1 MSVPKTMRAI
11 QIKDGKGPSSSLF
24 IDENVNVPLLNE
36 KGGEDHPGGHHGES
50 AAKILVKV
58 KAFGLN
64 RMDILQRE
72 GKYPLPPGTCTI
84 LGVEFSGTV
93 ADAGSQAEFKVGDE
107 VFGLATGGAYA
118 EYIAVPSK
126 MVLHKPKELSWEQS
140 AAIPENFLTAFQ
152 ALTRLS
158 NLEKGQDALI
168 HAGAS
173 GVGLAAIQ
181 IARAIGAKDVYVT
194 AGSSEKCDFCKSI
207 GATEGINYKAC
218 DWQTELAKLTK
229 EQGVDVI
236 MDFIGAP
243 YFGPNLAS
251 LKRDG
256 RLVMQGGMGGTKVKE
271 VDVGA
276 IIYKRLKIEG
286 STLRSRSLEYQSS
299 LVQEFVKFGGLEM
312 IVNGVKSENKD
323 DQGHH
328 LAIHK
333 VFSWKD
339 IKAAHDEMEANKNTG
354 KIVVTID

>member
-1 MSVPKTMRAI
+1 MSAPKTMRAI
-11 QIKDGKGPSSSLF
+11 QIKDGKGPSSALF
-24 IDENVNVPLLNE
+24 IDENVSVPSLKNE
-36 KGGEDHPGGHHGES
+36 GGENHPGGHHDES
-50 AAKILVKV
+50 AKKILVKV
-58 KAFGLN
+58 KSFGLN

-72 GKYPLPPGTCTI
+72 GKYPLPPGASTI
-84 LGVEFSGTV
+84 LGVEFSGIVVDT
-93 ADAGSQAEFKVGDE
+93 GSQSEWKTGDE

-118 EYIAVPSK
+118 EFIAVPSK
-126 MVLHKPKELSWEQS
+126 MVLPKPKQLSWEQA

-158 NLEKGQDALI
+158 NLQKGEDVLI

-181 IARAIGAKDVYVT
+181 ISRSIGAKDVYVT
-194 AGSSEKCDFCKSI
+194 AGSNEKCQFCKSV

-218 DWQTELAKLTK
+218 DWQIELAKFTK

-271 VDVGA
+271 VDIGA
-276 IIYKRLKIEG
+276 LIFKRLKIEG
-286 STLRSRSLEYQSS
+286 STLRSRSLDYQSS
-299 LVQEFVKFGGLEM
+299 LVQDFVKYGGIDM
-312 IVNGVKSENKD
+312 IVKGVESEGKD

-354 KIVVTID
+354 KIVVNID